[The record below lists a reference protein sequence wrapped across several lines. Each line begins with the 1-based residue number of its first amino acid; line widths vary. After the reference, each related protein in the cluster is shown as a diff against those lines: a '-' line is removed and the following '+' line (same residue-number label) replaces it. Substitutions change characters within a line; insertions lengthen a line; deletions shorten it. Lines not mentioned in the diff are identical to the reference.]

1 MRERENLPA
10 YAHHNN
16 KLHEEGFFYRGTVLV
31 IESDRALRE
40 LMDLSLKRL
49 GFLVRTSEEPSE
61 ILSILEME
69 KPQVVLLDLFL
80 LGYSSLELLRQ
91 IKDSGLLEHTRVIV
105 ISAFGFMEV
114 LQQAIILGAADFVVK
129 PFDMDVLAAKV
140 LRGLTA
146 L

>member
-1 MRERENLPA
+1 
-10 YAHHNN
+10 
-16 KLHEEGFFYRGTVLV
+16 
-31 IESDRALRE
+31 
-40 LMDLSLKRL
+40 MDLSLKRL